1 MTPET
6 ESGLAEVVA
15 GIAAHDRAGT
25 LEPLIV
31 KGLVDGVMTERDAQM
46 MRMVARETRAKLPP
60 PARPAV
66 SLRKPPRPG
75 DRVEGASAHEWGV
88 PPWAWP
94 PVPRHAVHAAHAPEP
109 LGVRHEPMMSRTV
122 AVCMRCGYV
131 AGWISDELA
140 ARGRPGRLARAHPGD
155 ARGARQVDPMTV
167 YVDDMLR
174 PAQLTGRPAKWSH
187 LMADTPD
194 ELEAFRVRLQLSR
207 AWLQHAGTHREHYDV
222 TATVRLTALS
232 MGAQAVSY
240 PHGTAEILARKRAA
254 MKEAGS

>member
-140 ARGRPGRLARAHPGD
+140 ARGGPGVLDEWAAKAGIGRTPRLDPAHTAPVAGVWP
-155 ARGARQVDPMTV
+155 AEQPTVAAPDPT
-167 YVDDMLR
+167 
-174 PAQLTGRPAKWSH
+174 
-187 LMADTPD
+187 
-194 ELEAFRVRLQLSR
+194 
-207 AWLQHAGTHREHYDV
+207 AGMPIER
-222 TATVRLTALS
+222 
-232 MGAQAVSY
+232 Y
-240 PHGTAEILARKRAA
+240 PR
-254 MKEAGS
+254 